1 MAEQNVDILNKVS
14 AETNKTL
21 GLFSDGIVEN
31 FLRDIERVRLVSSV
45 SRPEFLSKLMKVTA
59 VMISNGLECNL

>member
-21 GLFSDGIVEN
+21 GLFSKDIVEN
-31 FLRDIERVRLVSSV
+31 VLRDIDEKALTELSETG
-45 SRPEFLSKLMKVTA
+45 EFSEQVIVFK
-59 VMISNGLECNL
+59 

>member
-21 GLFSDGIVEN
+21 NWFI
-31 FLRDIERVRLVSSV
+31 
-45 SRPEFLSKLMKVTA
+45 
-59 VMISNGLECNL
+59 